1 MKRRLWLQNPETKEI
16 WDLLP
21 DNPYNTK
28 GGCAFLDIAGMGYSQ
43 SITQEQV
50 EVDYF
55 ISAIATANQDITGT
69 FYFNGDEHLE
79 NFQNFI
85 GDFRKQFLLFY
96 SPSAEYEPYDYI
108 SSPYY
113 KNVTISKIEKTEK
126 DETGWYLC
134 SGTISTQ
141 SDVWK
146 RDVYYEF
153 PDTSDMD
160 EVGTPLVYPYSY
172 EHTLGGRNVYS
183 LDIPNEGREIGCIIS
198 ITNNSSTP
206 TSQLEWFLDNTY
218 TDYNGIQQTSTQ
230 RAKWYTQASDVVL
243 RENYELYVDSNPL
256 TQEAKVN
263 YPDGTSQS
271 VVAYQEPSWDYIN
284 FIRIK
289 HGDNR
294 LVIYTDTTDVTI
306 SVTFTEQ
313 KEII

>member
-1 MKRRLWLQNPETKEI
+1 MQNPDTKEI

-21 DNPYNTK
+21 DNPYNTG

-43 SITQEQV
+43 SVTQEQV

-69 FYFNGDEHLE
+69 LYFNGDEHIE
-79 NFQNFI
+79 NFQNYI
-85 GDFRKQFLLFY
+85 GDFRKQFLLYY

-113 KNVTISKIEKTEK
+113 KNVTISKVEKTEK
-126 DETGWYLC
+126 DEYGWYTC
-134 SGTISTQ
+134 SVTISTQ

-146 RDVYYEF
+146 RDVYYQF
-153 PDTSDMD
+153 PTAD
-160 EVGTPLVYPYSY
+160 EMKAVGNAHIYPYTY
-172 EHTLGGRNVYS
+172 EEIDGGYTLGGRNVYS
-183 LDIPNEGREIGCIIS
+183 LDIPNEGREVGCIIS
-198 ITNNSSTP
+198 VTNNADTPISSI
-206 TSQLEWFLDNTY
+206 EWFLDNTY

-230 RAKWYTQASDVVL
+230 RAKWYTQDSDVVL
-243 RENYELYVDSNPL
+243 QNGYELYVDSNPL

-263 YPDGTSQS
+263 YNDGTSQS

-294 LVIYTDTTDVTI
+294 LVLYVDTTDVTI
-306 SVTFTEQ
+306 SITYTEQ